1 MLKSLC
7 GEHDFMEYASQ
18 EYAFEEHRFQEYGLA
33 DMHNAIRPA
42 NGPTLGMQSARLFGR
57 ALLTTP

>member
-1 MLKSLC
+1 
-7 GEHDFMEYASQ
+7 MEYASQ